1 MNPSWARIRK
11 RKPFFHLAKTR
22 HLAFRDCKKIGWQ
35 QLLVDC
41 ANSIVTHKD
50 FQEQHSSLLPPGG
63 SYFEENYLQKLKSI
77 GDQNKSFDT
86 DGIDFLLRPANELL
100 RSCSKLQCQHCKLSS
115 GVGNRVFRD
124 SLPLKRGIVKET
136 WHLLA
141 FHSTIVGIWSI
152 SFHIFIFSFNYESK
166 THWI

>member
-1 MNPSWARIRK
+1 MQKNR
-11 RKPFFHLAKTR
+11 
-22 HLAFRDCKKIGWQ
+22 WQ

-50 FQEQHSSLLPPGG
+50 FSRATLLSMLVLPPGG
-63 SYFEENYLQKLKSI
+63 SYFGENYLQKLKSI
-77 GDQNKSFDT
+77 QDQSKSFDA
-86 DGIDFLLRPANELL
+86 DGIDFLLRPVVELL

-141 FHSTIVGIWSI
+141 FHNTVDRIWSI
-152 SFHIFIFSFNYESK
+152 SLQRKHFFISFNDEPQ
-166 THWI
+166 TH

>member
-1 MNPSWARIRK
+1 MQFHEISLNIFSASVSKEDTKKRNPNWARIRK

-77 GDQNKSFDT
+77 QDQSKSFDT
-86 DGIDFLLRPANELL
+86 DRMDFFL
-100 RSCSKLQCQHCKLSS
+100 RSVVWTFMILFKTSMPTLQIIKWGWEIEFFAIH
-115 GVGNRVFRD
+115 F
-124 SLPLKRGIVKET
+124 PWKE
-136 WHLLA
+136 A
-141 FHSTIVGIWSI
+141 S
-152 SFHIFIFSFNYESK
+152 
-166 THWI
+166 